1 MEQLFRW
8 LRSAWYGERKKGP
21 GAEEVVVHFKLPDGK
36 EIDITAIKPENHEEF
51 LEYQKQLHCRL
62 HENYSGATEP
72 INNCNVCW
80 EIYSEKRKA
89 FR

>member
-1 MEQLFRW
+1 MERVFRW
-8 LRSAWYGERKKGP
+8 LRSIWYGERKKGP
-21 GAEEVVVHFKLPDGK
+21 EEVVVHFKLPDDK
-36 EIDITAIKPENHEEF
+36 KLNVTAIKPEDPEHF
-51 LEYQKQLHCRL
+51 LEYQKQLHCKL